1 MFKKLNSMYKDV
13 LYVSKI
19 TNTRNKKIRILLTVV
34 LSNLVAAVDIGL
46 ILIFSAIITDEF
58 QSNNILSFLV
68 EIFLNNRF
76 LIPVLVLARF
86 VFVYIQSINLKLLEL
101 EIGRN
106 LKKRLLEEV
115 FSKSNYSISD
125 AYFYVNELTGH
136 VTFFYQ
142 HLTGFI
148 NSFIQV
154 AIYSYY
160 LIDSDPATLIYF
172 LGGMLILYF
181 PIQAIIRRSRSYTDK
196 AYWVSLNVSEEIAKV
211 VENMYLIKILKKDRE
226 EIDSFEKLLKKRD
239 NYGIRTVIWG
249 SLSGYLPTF
258 LTMFVL
264 GILVSFSN
272 VVKNLTIDFI
282 GVTLRLFQQ
291 LGAISMAMNNLL
303 NSQIHIKH
311 FNDIDRNRIV
321 DNRERYK
328 IVDREIPDFS
338 TKFEEVTFQYFNSE
352 TPIFENLNFQIP
364 IDQHSLI
371 TGPNGSG
378 KSTLLGLLSGVLIPL
393 TGKIS
398 VSSKNLGYI
407 GATPFIFK
415 DSLKSNLLYG
425 NEEKIDDQILLKK
438 LYEFDVF
445 KEKESYELD
454 REISNKSLSSGQ
466 MQKIA
471 FIRALLSRPR
481 ILLLDE
487 STANLDDKSKDLI
500 FDILDKETL
509 TIINSTHDPL
519 SFNADYRVVINLEN
533 QLRHLTIDKI

>member
-76 LIPVLVLARF
+76 LIPVLVLSRF

-160 LIDSDPATLIYF
+160 LIDSDSATLIYF
-172 LGGMLILYF
+172 LGGMLVLYF
-181 PIQAIIRRSRSYTDK
+181 PIQAIIRRSRRYTDK

-226 EIDSFEKLLKKRD
+226 EIESFEQLLKKRD

-328 IVDREIPDFS
+328 IVDQAIPDFS

-364 IDQHSLI
+364 IDRHSLI

-378 KSTLLGLLSGVLIPL
+378 KSTLLGLLSGVLIPVA
-393 TGKIS
+393 GKIS
-398 VSSKNLGYI
+398 VSSKDLGYI

-415 DSLKSNLLYG
+415 DSLKNNLLYG
-425 NEEKIDDQILLKK
+425 NEEKIDDQILLEK

-445 KEKESYELD
+445 KEKENYELD

-471 FIRALLSRPR
+471 FIRALLSSPR

-519 SFNADYRVVINLEN
+519 SFNADYRVIINLEN

>member
-415 DSLKSNLLYG
+415 DSLKRNLLYG

>member
-1 MFKKLNSMYKDV
+1 MIKKLNSMYKDV

-160 LIDSDPATLIYF
+160 LIDSDPTTLIYF
-172 LGGMLILYF
+172 LGGMLVLYF
-181 PIQAIIRRSRSYTDK
+181 PIQAIIRRSRRYTDK

-226 EIDSFEKLLKKRD
+226 EIDSFEQLLKKRD

-328 IVDREIPDFS
+328 IVDQVIPDFS

-364 IDQHSLI
+364 IDRHSLI

-378 KSTLLGLLSGVLIPL
+378 KSTLLGLLSGVLIPVA
-393 TGKIS
+393 GKIS
-398 VSSKNLGYI
+398 VSSKDLGYI

-415 DSLKSNLLYG
+415 DSLKNNLLYG
-425 NEEKIDDQILLKK
+425 NEEKIDDQILLEK

-445 KEKESYELD
+445 KEKENYELD
-454 REISNKSLSSGQ
+454 REISNRSLSSGQ

-471 FIRALLSRPR
+471 FIRALLSSPR

-519 SFNADYRVVINLEN
+519 SFNADYRVIINLEN

>member
-1 MFKKLNSMYKDV
+1 MIGSFRNFAKTKFAGLLVCIMIIPFVFWGMGSMFS
-13 LYVSKI
+13 SGG
-19 TNTRNKKIRILLTVV
+19 TNTLAKINETNISTQEFIDYLNASGIPQQQIRE
-34 LSNLVAAVDIGL
+34 NLDKDI
-46 ILIFSAIITDEF
+46 IEE
-58 QSNNILSFLV
+58 ILSGMV
-68 EIFLNNRF
+68 S
-76 LIPVLVLARF
+76 A
-86 VFVYIQSINLKLLEL
+86 KLLEL

-160 LIDSDPATLIYF
+160 LIDSDPTTLIYF
-172 LGGMLILYF
+172 LGGMLVLYF
-181 PIQAIIRRSRSYTDK
+181 PIQAIIRRSRRYTDK

-226 EIDSFEKLLKKRD
+226 EIDSFEQLLKKRD

-328 IVDREIPDFS
+328 IVDQVIPDFS

-364 IDQHSLI
+364 IDRHSLI

-378 KSTLLGLLSGVLIPL
+378 KSTLLGLLSGVLIPVA
-393 TGKIS
+393 GKIS
-398 VSSKNLGYI
+398 VSSKDLGYI

-415 DSLKSNLLYG
+415 DSLKNNLLYG
-425 NEEKIDDQILLKK
+425 NEEKIDDQILLEK

-445 KEKESYELD
+445 KEKENYELD
-454 REISNKSLSSGQ
+454 REISNRSLSSGQ

-471 FIRALLSRPR
+471 FIRALLSSPR

-519 SFNADYRVVINLEN
+519 SFNADYRVIINLEN

>member
-76 LIPVLVLARF
+76 LIPVLVLSRF

-160 LIDSDPATLIYF
+160 LIDSDSATLIYF
-172 LGGMLILYF
+172 LGGMLVLYF
-181 PIQAIIRRSRSYTDK
+181 PIQAIIRRSRRYTDK

-226 EIDSFEKLLKKRD
+226 EIESFEQLLKKRD

-328 IVDREIPDFS
+328 IVDQVIPDFS

-364 IDQHSLI
+364 IDRHSLI

-378 KSTLLGLLSGVLIPL
+378 KSTLLGLLSGVLIPVA
-393 TGKIS
+393 GKIS
-398 VSSKNLGYI
+398 VSSKDLGYI

-415 DSLKSNLLYG
+415 DSLKNNLLYG
-425 NEEKIDDQILLKK
+425 NEEKIDDQILLEK

-445 KEKESYELD
+445 KEKENYELD

-471 FIRALLSRPR
+471 FIRALLSSPR

-519 SFNADYRVVINLEN
+519 SFNADYRVIINLEN